1 MNEIWKPVY
10 NYEGYY
16 EVSSRGRVRSLTRS
30 VNSRTNENVYRLLTG
45 RVLVSTI
52 NSAGYLKV
60 RLSKKGVKKTQM
72 VHHLVGESFLNH
84 TKRCNFISLDHID
97 EDKTNNHVSNLQI
110 ITKQDNIIKSI
121 EYKKLQRTKL

>member
-16 EVSSRGRVRSLTRS
+16 EVSSTGRVRSLTRL

-60 RLSKKGVKKTQM
+60 RLSKKGVKKTQL

-84 TKRCNFISLDHID
+84 IIRSQYITLDHKN
-97 EDKTNNHVSNLQI
+97 EDKLNNNLDNLQVI
-110 ITKQDNIIKSI
+110 SKRDNILKNRAF
-121 EYKKLQRTKL
+121 KKLQRTKL